1 MKTNVYIDPKY
12 PGKIIKEYQAE
23 KKSQQSLAE
32 LSFFREKIIVEE
44 KCQDWPYFLIQP
56 KKVSEVKD
64 YKFKTILEYIEGE
77 NLYNYIKNNG
87 LNIITCAYLL
97 SSIEQDV
104 MAAERFVIPDIAN
117 YGNVIISR
125 QNGILTY
132 KIIDSDDIVFDD
144 YYCTAASNMI
154 SGEIITKGEYAHGI
168 KKCFN
173 DNTNMYLYPNKQLDI
188 RSMYALLYMMLNC
201 YGSFYP
207 MYSNG
212 DKQNCIYFLNE
223 LNIPQGSEL
232 YKKLLIT
239 LSEEEPNQWIGDSL
253 YELIDDGY
261 ELSESRLDDNR
272 IYKLKKKR
280 KSIFYS

>member
-1 MKTNVYIDPKY
+1 MKKTVYIDPKY

-32 LSFFREKIIVEE
+32 LSFFREKIIAEE

-56 KKVSEVKD
+56 EKVSEVKD

-104 MAAERFVIPDIAN
+104 KAAERFVIPDIAN

-144 YYCTAASNMI
+144 YYCTVASKKI
-154 SGEIITKGEYAHGI
+154 SGEIIFYGEYAHGI

-188 RSMYALLYMMLNC
+188 RSMYALLYMMMDY
-201 YGSFYP
+201 YGSFFP
-207 MYSNG
+207 RYSNR
-212 DKQNCIYFLNE
+212 DKQSCIYFLKE
-223 LNIPQGSEL
+223 LNIPQDSEL
-232 YKKLLIT
+232 YKKFLIT

-261 ELSESRLDDNR
+261 EFAERRLGDNR